1 MSSVL
6 VNLDALI
13 LIIKNIRV
21 LNMNALNNLKDVVGS
36 LTALAIALIAFGVAA
51 GIVFGDVPFVGGVL
65 DNLLGFVSVLGDNGL
80 VGLLV
85 AGWLMSA
92 AE

>member
-1 MSSVL
+1 
-6 VNLDALI
+6 
-13 LIIKNIRV
+13 
-21 LNMNALNNLKDVVGS
+21 MNALNNLKGIVGALTS
-36 LTALAIALIAFGVAA
+36 LTIALIAFGVAA

-65 DNLLGFVSVLGDNGL
+65 DNLLAFVNNLGDSGL

-85 AGWLMSA
+85 AGCLISA

>member
-1 MSSVL
+1 
-6 VNLDALI
+6 LDALI

-65 DNLLGFVSVLGDNGL
+65 DNLLGFVSVLGENGL

>member
-1 MSSVL
+1 VIT
-6 VNLDALI
+6 NY
-13 LIIKNIRV
+13 KKYKGFK
-21 LNMNALNNLKDVVGS
+21 MNALNNLKDVVGS

-65 DNLLGFVSVLGDNGL
+65 DNLLSFVSVLGDNGL

-85 AGWLMSA
+85 AGWLMSR

>member
-1 MSSVL
+1 
-6 VNLDALI
+6 
-13 LIIKNIRV
+13 
-21 LNMNALNNLKDVVGS
+21 MNALNNLKDVVGS

-65 DNLLGFVSVLGDNGL
+65 DNLLGFVSVLGENGL

>member
-1 MSSVL
+1 
-6 VNLDALI
+6 
-13 LIIKNIRV
+13 
-21 LNMNALNNLKDVVGS
+21 MNALNDLKDVVSS

>member
-1 MSSVL
+1 
-6 VNLDALI
+6 
-13 LIIKNIRV
+13 
-21 LNMNALNNLKDVVGS
+21 MNALNNLKDVVGS

>member
-1 MSSVL
+1 
-6 VNLDALI
+6 
-13 LIIKNIRV
+13 
-21 LNMNALNNLKDVVGS
+21 MNALNNLKDVVGS

-85 AGWLMSA
+85 AGWLMSR

>member
-1 MSSVL
+1 
-6 VNLDALI
+6 
-13 LIIKNIRV
+13 
-21 LNMNALNNLKDVVGS
+21 MNALNNLKDVVSS

>member
-1 MSSVL
+1 MY
-6 VNLDALI
+6 DALSVI
-13 LIIKNIRV
+13 LSAYFLIIKIRGFK
-21 LNMNALNNLKDVVGS
+21 MNALNNLKDVVGS

-65 DNLLGFVSVLGDNGL
+65 DNLLAFVNTLGDAGL

>member
-21 LNMNALNNLKDVVGS
+21 LNMNALNNLKDVVSS

>member
-1 MSSVL
+1 
-6 VNLDALI
+6 
-13 LIIKNIRV
+13 
-21 LNMNALNNLKDVVGS
+21 MNALNNLEDVVGS
-36 LTALAIALIAFGVAA
+36 LTALAIVLIAFGVAA

-65 DNLLGFVSVLGDNGL
+65 DNLLSFVSVLGDNGL

-85 AGWLMSA
+85 AGWLMSR

>member
-1 MSSVL
+1 MY
-6 VNLDALI
+6 DALPVI
-13 LIIKNIRV
+13 LNAYFLIIKIRGFK
-21 LNMNALNNLKDVVGS
+21 MNALNNLKDVVGS

-65 DNLLGFVSVLGDNGL
+65 DNLLAFVNTLGDAGL